1 MAAALADE
9 LGSAL
14 MPGDGRRTSG
24 GGGGGGQQPA
34 LRRQARPAGAAA
46 PIPPAPPAGR
56 SSNPPDAGNAAAEI
70 DPWSLTFRD
79 TALEAAFAAHYGHTM
94 WRTDLASCL
103 LHLCFYCTI
112 LFTPG
117 PLGYLAWKLPWH
129 TIARGLT
136 YLYWMPVIAIPRL
149 RSR

>member
-1 MAAALADE
+1 MDAGFADE
-9 LGSAL
+9 LGSTL
-14 MPGDGRRTSG
+14 MPGDGRRG
-24 GGGGGGQQPA
+24 GGGGSGGGEQRPA

-46 PIPPAPPAGR
+46 PSPAPPGGR
-56 SSNPPDAGNAAAEI
+56 SSSSSAAGDPAAELN
-70 DPWSLTFRD
+70 PWSLTFRGN
-79 TALEAAFAAHYGHTM
+79 ALEAAFATHYGHTM

-129 TIARGLT
+129 TIARGVT
-136 YLYWMPVIAIPRL
+136 YLYWVPVIAIPRL
-149 RSR
+149 RAW